1 MVLKKQF
8 FILASYSTLNYIEIG
23 DRIFDHDI
31 GVEYQKSLGNQSNAH
46 LFD

>member
-23 DRIFDHDI
+23 GRIFDHDI
-31 GVEYQKSLGNQSNAH
+31 KKSLGNQNNGH